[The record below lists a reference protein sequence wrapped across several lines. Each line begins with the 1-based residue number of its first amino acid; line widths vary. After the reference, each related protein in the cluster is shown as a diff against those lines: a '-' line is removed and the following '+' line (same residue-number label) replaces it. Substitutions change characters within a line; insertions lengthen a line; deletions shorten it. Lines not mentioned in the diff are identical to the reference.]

1 MKMVSENTI
10 IKSFERVSAEDYGAR
25 FYRVDLHFHTPASDD
40 ARGADKYGW
49 KYYDKK
55 TFPGKEGYPLDYY
68 NKVKKKQEE
77 IIAECKK
84 LAKQIVTRFRDEKIS
99 LAAVTD
105 HNSIGTTWNDPES
118 AKDIPDL
125 AAPTWYE
132 LIDDEA
138 QELNKDR
145 TALTILPGVEIS
157 TSDIHILAIFPPQK
171 PRRKAHFIICDLL
184 NDLGFDVEAWGTNK
198 AGKTGVYNTIQ
209 LIAQKGGLPIIAHA
223 DAHDKALLKLYKINS
238 AAMKDVLTNQ
248 HLSAVEIVEPANF
261 EKLNRKVKKPLSTW
275 IKSLR
280 KKQDLSALAYFQGS
294 DAHSLEAIAK
304 RFTYVKMSE
313 PSFPGLKLAVHIPS
327 SRVRL
332 DHDIKKLQKEEKGI
346 GVYLYGMEINHPY
359 FGNTN
364 FRFNRCLNCIVGKL
378 DSGKSTLFN
387 LLKTPFTNG
396 TSANSNQQTQIAV
409 RLFIEKIE
417 YSREREEDSKYYY
430 YAIGGDAGNRY
441 LYSIDKD
448 RDPVTAGQ
456 LDWQQW
462 RDLGIAP
469 YFYDPSQVDPLVASD
484 EAFNKF
490 LVERFGD
497 PDQDKEKYF
506 NETFALPVF
515 LAEETQQLLYLETD
529 GNKYKLYLDTQWN
542 RGKEKR
548 VEFSKLDNSLKR
560 VVLISI
566 FIISETTGPIVI
578 DAPEEYFNNRDIV
591 DYLVPIIMQYKN
603 IRQIILF
610 TNHPLLAVNTDPEN
624 YIMLERKG
632 NKTRL
637 ESGFSID
644 KEKQKDQL
652 VNLVEGS
659 SMAFN
664 QRTIRY
670 SIND

>member
-1 MKMVSENTI
+1 MAAENTI
-10 IKSFERVSAEDYGAR
+10 IKSFERVTAEDYGAR
-25 FYRVDLHFHTPASDD
+25 FYRTDLHFHTPASDD
-40 ARGADKYGW
+40 ARGTDKYGW
-49 KYYDKK
+49 KYYEKK
-55 TFPGKEGYPLDYY
+55 TFPKKEGDLLDYY
-68 NKVKKKQEE
+68 KEIKKKQEE
-77 IIAECKK
+77 IIGECKK
-84 LAKQIVTRFRDEKIS
+84 LAKQIVNRFHDEKIS
-99 LAAVTD
+99 LVAVTD
-105 HNSIGTTWNDPES
+105 HNSIGTIWNDPES
-118 AKDIPDL
+118 AKDISDL

-138 QELNKDR
+138 RELNKDR
-145 TALTILPGVEIS
+145 TVLTILPGVEIS

-184 NDLGFDVEAWGTNK
+184 NDLGFEVEAWGTNK

-238 AAMKDVLTNQ
+238 AAMKDVLTNT
-248 HLSAVEIVEPANF
+248 HLLAIEIVDPANY
-261 EKLNRKVKKPLSTW
+261 EKLNKKVKKPLSTW

-280 KKQDLSALAYFQGS
+280 KKQDLSNLAYFQGS

-304 RFTYVKMSE
+304 RFTYVEMSE
-313 PSFPGLKLAVHIPS
+313 PSFPGLKIAVHIPS

-332 DHDIKKLQKEEKGI
+332 DHDIRKLQKQEKGI
-346 GVYLYGMEINHPY
+346 GVYLYGMEIQHPY
-359 FGNTN
+359 FGNTCI
-364 FRFNRCLNCIVGKL
+364 RFNRCLNCIVGKL

-409 RLFIEKIE
+409 RLFIEKIKF
-417 YSREREEDSKYYY
+417 SKKKGPKYYY
-430 YAIGGDAGNRY
+430 YAIGGDAGNHY
-441 LYSIDKD
+441 LYSIDKN
-448 RDPVTAGQ
+448 RDPMTAGK
-456 LDWQQW
+456 LDWSQLQ
-462 RDLGIAP
+462 DLGITP
-469 YFYDPSQVDPLVASD
+469 YFYDPGMVNPLITSV
-484 EAFNKF
+484 ETFNNF
-490 LVERFGD
+490 LVERFGT
-497 PDQDKEKYF
+497 PDEEKLKHF
-506 NETFALPVF
+506 NETSAIPIF

-529 GNKYKLYLDTQWN
+529 GNNYKLYLNTQWN

-578 DAPEEYFNNRDIV
+578 DAPEEYFNNQDIV
-591 DYLVPIIMQYKN
+591 DYLVPIITQYKN

-624 YIMLERKG
+624 YILLERKG

-644 KEKQKDQL
+644 KEKQKDRL

-659 SMAFN
+659 SLAFN